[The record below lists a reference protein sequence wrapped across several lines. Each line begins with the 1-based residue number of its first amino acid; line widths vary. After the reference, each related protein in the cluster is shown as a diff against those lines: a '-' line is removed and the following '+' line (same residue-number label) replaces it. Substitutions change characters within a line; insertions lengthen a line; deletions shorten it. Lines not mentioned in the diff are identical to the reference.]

1 MSKAFI
7 VHATNKPDSVFS
19 AVIAKLWIGQDA
31 VIFNTGELSS
41 ITKKV
46 DITGSDFI
54 LVKTVFN
61 EEALHELRQKAKSVT
76 YIGCDEHHLK
86 RLQEVD
92 YDDKFSYLSIP
103 NKSSALASWQLLFNG
118 EPTPLVLTLLDDAYT
133 GKYHHRDANAL
144 RCALTQRLL
153 TEKIVGNLLSAKTKG
168 LSTLIKKGK
177 IIQREHSRIAHSI
190 VRLNSRTVNID
201 GIPWLCI
208 NSPGAFIKD
217 CMAKAKHSNV
227 MAYYDTAEGRYL
239 VFRSVSAT
247 GTECIERFSNNPV
260 PSGELFSI
268 LVDRNHRLAKI

>member
-247 GTECIERFSNNPV
+247 GTECMERFSNNPV

>member
-61 EEALHELRQKAKSVT
+61 EEALHELCQKAKSVT

>member
-190 VRLNSRTVNID
+190 VRLNSRIVNID

>member
-7 VHATNKPDSVFS
+7 VHATKKPDSVFS

-31 VIFNTGELSS
+31 VIVNSNDLST
-41 ITKKV
+41 ITKKT

-61 EEALHELRQKAKSVT
+61 EDALHELRQKAKSVT

-103 NKSSALASWQLLFNG
+103 NKSSAIASWQLLFSN
-118 EPTPLVLTLLDDAYT
+118 EPIPLVLTLLDDAYT
-133 GKYHHRDANAL
+133 GKYRHKDSNAL
-144 RCALTQRLL
+144 RCALTQSLL
-153 TEKIVGNLLSAKTKG
+153 TEKIVGNLLSAKAKG

-190 VRLNSRTVNID
+190 IRLNSRTVNID

-208 NSPGAFIKD
+208 NSPCAFFKD
-217 CMAKAKHSNV
+217 CMVKAKHNNV
-227 MAYYDTAEGRYL
+227 VVYYDTAGGRYL
-239 VFRSVSAT
+239 SFRSVSAT

-260 PSGELFSI
+260 PAGELFSI

>member
-76 YIGCDEHHLK
+76 YIGCDVHHLK

-247 GTECIERFSNNPV
+247 GTECMERFSNNPV